1 VIAEKW
7 WHRFSGPDSL
17 SQPVFF
23 TVLFVLT
30 TNRLLTLLAAQT
42 DGFFP
47 LTVAIAP
54 ATVATWVIFTACAAI
69 TNRVFPQ
76 VSVARAALVVLTFV
90 ATGVGREMLLI
101 VLPGVPIRATF
112 EPSVR
117 ILTAL
122 FLSMVMFPVVA
133 ALIADVRQYRRSLAE
148 VKMAKLQLQD
158 AIEWSNSALENDRQ
172 KLVEGI
178 GRRLRKV
185 FKSVDGPSTN
195 SLAKARVKIE
205 RLDDVTKS
213 VLQPLST
220 RLADDVA
227 RYRTIDP
234 ELPTTRVRFSKV
246 IEMATRTN
254 PFRPGLYIWASTL
267 VDAPVFLFVLTW
279 PERIWAL
286 ASLVAFGL
294 VHFVAQ
300 KILVPILNERSLPWR
315 IVVTGTIYSVSLLP
329 ISVFM
334 FVFLGGTTSALWVG
348 AFSIVLGCLFLVA
361 SASKHGFG
369 LERKRLLDEFYETKK
384 QLEWRI
390 ARINSQVWVEQRNL
404 AMFLHGEVQSLV
416 QLAQMKIHRAIEK
429 PESLDNVVREVS
441 ALLRAIPSQIEK
453 PLRSPRVDD
462 FHGELHDRWGTFLN
476 LDFDVTNE
484 SRLAIDRD
492 PIASRVSKEIVSE
505 FVLNSVKHGNA
516 SSVAVALSAQNGR
529 LEMTLS
535 SLRNN
540 TSVDTHS
547 DRDSKDAGKRGLP
560 QPARVGLGSQLF
572 DSVILDRRET
582 VTSERYVLTGAIP
595 LDVSRVPTA

>member
-1 VIAEKW
+1 MRAKEW

-30 TNRLLTLLAAQT
+30 TNRLLTLLAAQP

-76 VSVARAALVVLTFV
+76 VSVARAALVLLTFV
-90 ATGVGREMLLI
+90 ATGVGREMLLS
-101 VLPGVPIRATF
+101 VLPSVPIRATF

-133 ALIADVRQYRRSLAE
+133 ALVADVRQYRRSLAE

-158 AIEWSNSALENDRQ
+158 AIAWSNSALENDRQ

-178 GRRLRKV
+178 GRRLRKA
-185 FKSVDGPSTN
+185 FKPVDGPSTN
-195 SLAKARVKIE
+195 SLAKAREKIE

-227 RYRTIDP
+227 RYRTIDS
-234 ELPTTRVRFSKV
+234 ELPTTRVRFSQV
-246 IEMATRTN
+246 MDMATRTN

-267 VDAPVFLFVLTW
+267 VDAPVFLFVLAW
-279 PERIWAL
+279 PERFWAL

-315 IVVTGTIYSVSLLP
+315 IVVTGTIYTVSLLP

-334 FVFLGGTTSALWVG
+334 FVFLGGMTSALWVG
-348 AFSIVLGCLFLVA
+348 AFSIVLGWIFLVA

-369 LERKRLLDEFYETKK
+369 LERKRLLDKFYETKK
-384 QLEWRI
+384 RLEWRI

-404 AMFLHGEVQSLV
+404 SMFLHGEVQSLV

-429 PESLDNVVREVS
+429 PENLDNVVREVS

-492 PIASRVSKEIVSE
+492 PIASRVSNEIVSE

-547 DRDSKDAGKRGLP
+547 DRDSKDAGKRGHP

-572 DSVILDRRET
+572 DSVILDRREK